1 MRRGFEALGGLDH
14 SLGVVASFSLSFV
27 IPGSPAVDV
36 PLTVGEVSLGRVTG
50 NDIVLDDP
58 SISSHHARIVRSDD
72 DEVVL
77 EDLGSTNGTT
87 VNGRPVDSV
96 RLRRGD
102 RIVFGEV
109 ECDFVAP
116 RVDVSGAAAGWVSW
130 FRDARSFGVSFA
142 LHVGIVA
149 AFFWVVLFPATPEKP
164 DFDAASDGFLEA
176 SIEPSPPGR
185 SASGG
190 PPTFDPQ
197 QVMGAEQ
204 TDAIL
209 AAITTASAQAA
220 PLNLSVVAPLV
231 GGGPSS
237 PSPSSV
243 PGGGGGVTR
252 GFGKDSGFGQ
262 GLREW
267 IGSGEGGIGISGR
280 GKTLKTINEFS
291 CYFVIHS
298 GDWYAALDWRRAN
311 NARQIEK
318 SAPGLPDSAHE
329 NYKLYERESAY
340 DPTTGPFISYGW
352 GYRDV
357 NGKMQDARGALWEF
371 TTGAMSN
378 LLQFLR
384 VASNDAIKGR
394 RKPTAVVLDPKLVPY
409 TYDKASTAMTWNAE
423 GREALRTKLRA
434 NLPGGD
440 FYSMRGYIWNPE
452 PANVEST
459 DFLVE
464 YLLDVKPMPPFI
476 YFTGNDDFT
485 LTETEVDT
493 LFQYVLRGGAIWG
506 DSGFAGEGS
515 KFNVAFR
522 REMRRVIPDV
532 DKDFQP
538 LRARDTTFL
547 SGDDAYFDLPEL
559 PPGMQYYQSPIE
571 VIEIRPGVVSVVLT
585 KNAYGNFL
593 RYDMTL
599 VNNAF
604 QIGGSDGRGQ
614 WVNLMWDYRDEF
626 FRGIDDG
633 NIRDSYALASNILVY
648 MLGRWP
654 TILNQRGGEL

>member
-1 MRRGFEALGGLDH
+1 MSG
-14 SLGVVASFSLSFV
+14 FSLNFAFR
-27 IPGSPAVDV
+27 GSPPQNV
-36 PLTVGEVSLGRVTG
+36 PLEVGEIFVGRASDGDV
-50 NDIVLDDP
+50 VLDDP
-58 SISSHHARIVRSDD
+58 SVSSRHARIERSEDGG
-72 DEVVL
+72 VVL

-87 VNGRPVDSV
+87 VNGRRVGSV
-96 RLRRGD
+96 RLRSGD

-109 ECDFVAP
+109 GCGFSAP
-116 RVDVSGAAAGWVSW
+116 PAESPVSPGAWADRLRESRPLGLSILVH
-130 FRDARSFGVSFA
+130 
-142 LHVGIVA
+142 LGIVVA
-149 AFFWVVLFPATPEKP
+149 LFLMVLVPVRQEQS
-164 DFDAASDGFLEA
+164 DFEASDSGFLEA
-176 SIEPSPPGR
+176 SVEASPPG
-185 SASGG
+185 SSESGG
-190 PPTFDPQ
+190 PPAYDPQ
-197 QVMGAEQ
+197 DATVVGAME
-204 TDAIL
+204 TDSL
-209 AAITTASAQAA
+209 FTAITTMSAQSTPLQFSVAA
-220 PLNLSVVAPLV
+220 PVV
-231 GGGPSS
+231 GGGAPRPAPST
-237 PSPSSV
+237 V
-243 PGGGGGVTR
+243 GGGGGGVSR
-252 GFGKDSGFGQ
+252 GFGEGSGLGK

-298 GDWYAALDWRRAN
+298 GDWYAALDWRRADN
-311 NARQIEK
+311 GRQIEK
-318 SAPGLPDSAHE
+318 SAVGLPDSSDG
-329 NYKLYERESAY
+329 NYKLYEQQSDF

-357 NGKMQDARGALWEF
+357 NGKIQDARGALWEF
-371 TTGAMSN
+371 TPGAMSN
-378 LLQFLR
+378 MLQFLR
-384 VASNDAIKGR
+384 AASNDAIKGR

-409 TYDKASTAMTWNAE
+409 TYDKASSTMTWNAD
-423 GREALRTKLRA
+423 GREALRTKLRR

-452 PANVEST
+452 PTNPENT

-532 DKDFQP
+532 DKDFRQ

-547 SGDDAYFDLPEL
+547 SGEDAYFDLAEL

-604 QIGGSDGRGQ
+604 QIGGSDGRGR

-633 NIRDSYALASNILVY
+633 NIRNSYALASNILVY

-654 TILNQRGGEL
+654 TILNQQGGKL

>member
-1 MRRGFEALGGLDH
+1 MKVGEA
-14 SLGVVASFSLSFV
+14 
-27 IPGSPAVDV
+27 
-36 PLTVGEVSLGRVTG
+36 TVGRTSD
-50 NDIVLDDP
+50 NDIVLDD
-58 SISSHHARIVRSDD
+58 SSVSSRHARITRGEDGA
-72 DEVVL
+72 VVL
-77 EDLGSTNGTT
+77 EDLGSTNGTM
-87 VNGRPVDSV
+87 VNGDRVVDPV

-102 RIVFGEV
+102 RISFGEV
-109 ECDFVAP
+109 ECGFIARAAEVPAAP
-116 RVDVSGAAAGWVSW
+116 VGWVDRLRASRPIGISIL
-130 FRDARSFGVSFA
+130 FHTGVVVA
-142 LHVGIVA
+142 L
-149 AFFWVVLFPATPEKP
+149 FLVVLAPLQTEKSDFEAT
-164 DFDAASDGFLEA
+164 DDGFLEPSVEA
-176 SIEPSPPGR
+176 SPPGS

-190 PPTFDPQ
+190 APTFDPQ
-197 QVMGAEQ
+197 VSVVVGAMQ
-204 TDAIL
+204 TDAMFT
-209 AAITTASAQAA
+209 AITTMAAQASPLQFSVAA
-220 PLNLSVVAPLV
+220 PVV
-231 GGGPSS
+231 GGGP
-237 PSPSSV
+237 PAPSSSV
-243 PGGGGGVTR
+243 VGGGGGGVS
-252 GFGKDSGFGQ
+252 SGFGEGSGLGK

-298 GDWYAALDWRRAN
+298 GDWYAALDWRRADN
-311 NARQIEK
+311 GRQIEK
-318 SAPGLPDSAHE
+318 SAVGLPDSSDG
-329 NYKLYERESAY
+329 NYKLYEQQSDF

-357 NGKMQDARGALWEF
+357 NGKTTDARGALWEF
-371 TTGAMSN
+371 TPGAMSN
-378 LLQFLR
+378 MLQFLR
-384 VASNDAIKGR
+384 AASNDAIKGR

-409 TYDKASTAMTWNAE
+409 TYDKASKTMTWNAE
-423 GREALRTKLRA
+423 GREALRTKLRE

-452 PANVEST
+452 PGNPEST

-532 DKDFQP
+532 DKDFHP
-538 LRARDTTFL
+538 LRGRDTTFL
-547 SGDDAYFDLPEL
+547 SGEDAYFDLAEL

-604 QIGGSDGRGQ
+604 QIGGSDGRGR

-633 NIRDSYALASNILVY
+633 NIRNSYALASNILVY

-654 TILNQRGGEL
+654 TILNQQGGKL